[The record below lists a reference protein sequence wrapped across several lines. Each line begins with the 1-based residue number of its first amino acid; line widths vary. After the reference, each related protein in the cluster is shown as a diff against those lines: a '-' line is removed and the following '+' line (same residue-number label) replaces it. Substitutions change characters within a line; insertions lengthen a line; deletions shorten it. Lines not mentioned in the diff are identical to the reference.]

1 MPLTVAPQVTPAIA
15 PALIP
20 GVAVPDERCMCCWYV
35 LHPHM
40 PYPEAWS
47 STLCAGHVAWYE
59 VKRLVR
65 RAKRR
70 QMEGG
75 AA

>member
-1 MPLTVAPQVTPAIA
+1 MPLTVASHVTPALA

-20 GVAVPDERCMCCWYV
+20 GVAHPDEHCMCCWYV
-35 LHPHM
+35 LHPEQ

-47 STLCAGHVAWYE
+47 STLCSGHDAWYE
-59 VKRLVR
+59 TKRLAL

-70 QMEGG
+70 QMKGG
-75 AA
+75 A

>member
-1 MPLTVAPQVTPAIA
+1 MTIFPHVTPALA

-35 LHPHM
+35 LHPDH
-40 PYPEAWS
+40 PYPKAWS

-59 VKRLVR
+59 VKRLAR
-65 RAKRR
+65 RARR
-70 QMEGG
+70 QQVERG
-75 AA
+75 AS